1 MPAAD
6 TRVAGPGVADAGLES
21 TPDLAAD
28 RRRHRLRRAQWVLL
42 GAVAASMLLSA
53 GGLIG
58 AAWVKSPAQEA
69 AQTSAPSPS
78 LLTATVSRQVVSKNL
93 ISRGIVT
100 AAQEVQATPESEP
113 GAQRL
118 VISAVNKPVG
128 AAVHNGDVLLAV
140 SGRPLF
146 SLVGDVPAWRDLTP
160 GESGSDVAQL
170 QAALADLGYPSQPDP
185 SGTFGQGTKD
195 AVAAFY
201 TRIGF
206 PVLTSGASAV
216 QLQQAQQAIT
226 TASQRLA
233 ADQRSASQ
241 GGAGQGGT
249 GQGGTAGQAAQ
260 ARLTADQAA
269 VTAAQQSYDSM
280 AEHSGPM
287 VPMNEVVFVPSF
299 PATVAAVSGQLG
311 SLVQAP
317 LITIDA
323 GRPDIVAQLDPSDEP
338 LVRAGQAVAVQDE
351 ASGWQSTGTIE
362 SVGAVTTTGSSGSG
376 SAASASS
383 GGAGSDA
390 AGTGSSGASPGSSAS
405 GSGTAYLPVIIAVT
419 GTVPTAEISQNVQV
433 TVTYASSA
441 GPVLAVP
448 EAAIRTD
455 AAGRTYL
462 LAVNAR
468 GGQQRVPVA
477 TGITGGGMVA
487 VTAQEGTLTAG
498 QKVVTGS

>member
-1 MPAAD
+1 M
-6 TRVAGPGVADAGLES
+6 ADASLES
-21 TPDLAAD
+21 PPDLAAD

-58 AAWVKSPAQEA
+58 AAWVKSPAQVA

-100 AAQEVQATPESEP
+100 AAQEVQFTPESEP

-118 VISAVNKPVG
+118 VISAMNKPAG
-128 AAVHNGDVLLAV
+128 AAVDNGDVLLAV

-146 SLVGDVPAWRDLTP
+146 SLLGDVPAWRDLTP

-170 QAALADLGYPSQPDP
+170 QAALADLGYPFQPDP
-185 SGTFGQGTKD
+185 SGTFGQGTKN

-201 TRIGF
+201 ARIGF
-206 PVLTSGASAV
+206 PVLTSGASAA

-233 ADQRSASQ
+233 ADQRSA
-241 GGAGQGGT
+241 

-269 VTAAQQSYDSM
+269 VTAAQQSYDNM

-287 VPMNEVVFVPSF
+287 VPMSEVVFVPSF

-351 ASGWQSTGTIE
+351 ASGWQATGTIE
-362 SVGAVTTTGSSGSG
+362 SVGAVTTTGGSGSG
-376 SAASASS
+376 SAASAST
-383 GGAGSDA
+383 GGAGS
-390 AGTGSSGASPGSSAS
+390 GSSGASPGSSAG

-487 VTAQEGTLTAG
+487 VTAQEGMLTAG